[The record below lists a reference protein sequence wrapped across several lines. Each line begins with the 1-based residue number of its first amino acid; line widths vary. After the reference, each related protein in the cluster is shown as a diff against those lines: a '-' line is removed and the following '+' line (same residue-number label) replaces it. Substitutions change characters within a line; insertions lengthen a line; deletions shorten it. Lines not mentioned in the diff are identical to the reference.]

1 MDVFDLY
8 AKISLD
14 SNGYEKGLT
23 SAKGSFDKFKVN
35 IGDTL
40 KAVTK
45 ITAAAVS
52 AGAAATGKIIKDA
65 VANYGEYEQLVGGV
79 DTLFKQ
85 SSQKVQDYADKAF
98 STVQISANEYMS
110 TVTEFSAALIQSLGG
125 DTDKAADA
133 ANKAL
138 VDMADNWNK
147 MGSEVESVKSAYR
160 GFSKQNYTM
169 LDNLKLGRHYCS
181 AA

>member
-14 SNGYEKGLT
+14 SKGYEKGLT
-23 SAKGSFDKFKVN
+23 SARANFDGFKAHV
-35 IGDTL
+35 GDAL
-40 KAVTK
+40 KAVAK
-45 ITAAAVS
+45 ITTVAVS
-52 AGAAATGKIIKDA
+52 AGATATGKIVKDA

-79 DTLFKQ
+79 DTLFKD
-85 SSQKVQDYADKAF
+85 SSQKVQDYANKAF
-98 STVQISANEYMS
+98 SSVQISANQYMS
-110 TVTEFSAALIQSLGG
+110 MVTEFSAALIQSVGG

-133 ANKAL
+133 ANRAL

-147 MGSEVESVKSAYR
+147 MGSEVESVKNAYR
-160 GFSKQNYTM
+160 GFSKQNYTI
-169 LDNLKLGRHYCS
+169 NLMS

>member
-14 SNGYEKGLT
+14 SKNYQTGIQD
-23 SAKGSFDKFKVN
+23 AKVSMDKFKVN

-40 KAVTK
+40 KTIAK
-45 ITAAAVS
+45 ISAAAVT
-52 AGAAATGKIIKDA
+52 AGATATGKVVKDA

-79 DTLFKQ
+79 ETLFKG
-85 SSQKVQDYADKAF
+85 SSKKVQDYANKAF
-98 STVQISANEYMS
+98 SSVQISANQYMS
-110 TVTEFSAALIQSLGG
+110 MVTEFSAALIQSVGG
-125 DTDKAADA
+125 DTEKAADA

-147 MGSEVESVKSAYR
+147 MGSDVESVKNAYR
-160 GFSKQNYTM
+160 GFSKQNYTI
-169 LDNLKLGRHYCS
+169 NLMS

>member
-14 SNGYEKGLT
+14 SKGYEKGLDT
-23 SAKGSFDKFKVN
+23 AKSSFDGFKTHL
-35 IGDTL
+35 GDTL
-40 KAVTK
+40 KTVAKLTG
-45 ITAAAVS
+45 AAVS
-52 AGAAATGKIIKDA
+52 AGATAVGKVVKDA
-65 VANYGEYEQLVGGV
+65 VSNYGEYEQLVGGV
-79 DTLFKQ
+79 DTLFKG
-85 SSQKVQDYADKAF
+85 SSKKVQDYANKAF
-98 STVQISANEYMS
+98 SSVQISANQYMS
-110 TVTEFSAALIQSLGG
+110 MVTEFSAALIQSVGG

-147 MGSEVESVKSAYR
+147 MGSDVESVKSAYR
-160 GFSKQNYTM
+160 GFSKQNYTI
-169 LDNLKLGRHYCS
+169 NLMS

>member
-14 SNGYEKGLT
+14 SKGYEKGLDK
-23 SAKGSFDKFKVN
+23 AKTNFDGFKTHV
-35 IGDTL
+35 GDAL
-40 KAVTK
+40 KAVAK
-45 ITAAAVS
+45 ITATAVS
-52 AGAAATGKIIKDA
+52 AGATATGKVVKDA

-79 DTLFKQ
+79 DTLFKD
-85 SSQKVQDYADKAF
+85 SSQKVQDYANKAF
-98 STVQISANEYMS
+98 SSVQISANQYMS
-110 TVTEFSAALIQSLGG
+110 MVTEFSAALIQSVGG

-147 MGSEVESVKSAYR
+147 MGSEVESVKNAYR
-160 GFSKQNYTM
+160 GFSKQNYTI
-169 LDNLKLGRHYCS
+169 NLMS